1 MRNESIFDDWNPHSV
16 IHNVDSVPLGIAT
29 IVLAFVTMV
38 LFLLIA
44 TRWLTSSRY
53 ASRDGRN
60 LWRWLVAIFLLTGL
74 TTYGSL
80 DLTVLWPRVAVWN
93 RLIGMAVIDI
103 ACVIFLRKSS
113 IHKFTNVAIAEHI
126 GERIAVAASE
136 PCEMSDRELASLA
149 RQLVAKS
156 LQRQCESEKE
166 TD

>member
-1 MRNESIFDDWNPHSV
+1 MMNDWNPHSV

-29 IVLAFVTMV
+29 IVLALITMV

-44 TRWLTSSRY
+44 VRWLTASRY
-53 ASRDGRN
+53 ASPDGRN

-80 DLTVLWPRVAVWN
+80 DLTMLWPRVAVWN
-93 RLIGMAVIDI
+93 RLIGMIVIDI

-113 IHKFTNVAIAEHI
+113 NQKFSSVAKSELI
-126 GERIAVAASE
+126 GEQIVKAVRE
-136 PCEMSDRELASLA
+136 PCDMSDRELASLS

-156 LQRQCESEKE
+156 LERYADAPVEGL
-166 TD
+166 